1 MFVRPRPR
9 LPQLP
14 IPSQIGNNPNCSSI
28 SINTIISSDIEV
40 HSMLL
45 KITLFIFKLSSYLS
59 IGGGSSEPPR
69 RSVYYFADHKEQG
82 ESSGESSSDMSPCWK
97 LYQQF
102 GAVYGKRQIV
112 SCEKEIHNGDLQ
124 SDHNFHQQRRIC
136 ANMGLHAVDLNSN
149 TADLHPHIMA
159 SRGC

>member
-1 MFVRPRPR
+1 MEPEMSVRPRPR

-14 IPSQIGNNPNCSSI
+14 IPSQTGNNPNCSSI
-28 SINTIISSDIEV
+28 SINTRISSDIEV

-45 KITLFIFKLSSYLS
+45 KITLLIFKLSSYLS
-59 IGGGSSEPPR
+59 IGGGSSAPPL
-69 RSVYYFADHKEQG
+69 RSVYYFADHKEQ
-82 ESSGESSSDMSPCWK
+82 GESSSDMSPCWK

-102 GAVYGKRQIV
+102 GAVCGKRQIV

-124 SDHNFHQQRRIC
+124 SYHNFHQQRRIC
-136 ANMGLHAVDLNSN
+136 AGMGLHAMDLNSN
-149 TADLHPHIMA
+149 TTDLHPHTTA